1 MSTSVSSKGS
11 KGSKGSMNVSNGR
24 SKALTVGA
32 GFLGLALASA
42 PALADQG
49 EQPGETARVAA
60 NKVPV
65 VPTGFGVQLGGGVTS
80 FSRQETRDRFGTGGY
95 WDVRGVLGQRSYLGA
110 ELAYVGSA
118 RGASA
123 PGLAD
128 DAALIAN
135 GAEAAVRANL
145 PLAVGQLRLA
155 PFVFGGVG
163 WSYYQM
169 VNQGSNVSIK
179 EHVNALTIPFGTGIS
194 ASYAGLTLD
203 ARFTYRPVFDDKLVP
218 LPSGDRDHVDL
229 QNWAAGLTLGF
240 EI

>member
-1 MSTSVSSKGS
+1 MKSKKVLSMGSTLFGAAAAS
-11 KGSKGSMNVSNGR
+11 
-24 SKALTVGA
+24 AL
-32 GFLGLALASA
+32 LAA
-42 PALADQG
+42 PALADTT
-49 EQPGETARVAA
+49 EVAA
-60 NKVPV
+60 DVQRDSAAGVPV
-65 VPTGFGVQLGGGVTS
+65 LPTGFAVQLGGGVTG

-118 RGASA
+118 RGATA

-145 PLAVGQLRLA
+145 PLSLGQLRLT
-155 PFVFGGVG
+155 PFAFGGVG

-169 VNQGSNVSIK
+169 VNQANNTTIK
-179 EHVNALTIPFGTGIS
+179 EHVNALTIPFGAGIG
-194 ASYAGLTLD
+194 ASFAGLTLD
-203 ARFTYRPVFDDKLVP
+203 ARFTYRPVFDDSLVP
-218 LPSGDRDHVDL
+218 LNAGDRDHADL

>member
-1 MSTSVSSKGS
+1 MNKATKTLTIGTS
-11 KGSKGSMNVSNGR
+11 
-24 SKALTVGA
+24 
-32 GFLGLALASA
+32 FLGAALLAA
-42 PALADQG
+42 PAFAQTPEARGPDAAGLAG
-49 EQPGETARVAA
+49 ARTPIA
-60 NKVPV
+60 
-65 VPTGFGVQLGGGVTS
+65 PTGFGVQLGGGVTG

-95 WDVRGVLGQRSYLGA
+95 WDVRAVLGQRSYLGA

-118 RGASA
+118 RGATA

-145 PLAVGQLRLA
+145 PLAVGQLQLA

-169 VNQGSNVSIK
+169 VNQGSNASIK
-179 EHVNALTIPFGTGIS
+179 DHVNALTVPFGTGIS
-194 ASYAGLTLD
+194 ASYAGVVLD

-218 LPSGDRDHVDL
+218 LSTGDRDHADL